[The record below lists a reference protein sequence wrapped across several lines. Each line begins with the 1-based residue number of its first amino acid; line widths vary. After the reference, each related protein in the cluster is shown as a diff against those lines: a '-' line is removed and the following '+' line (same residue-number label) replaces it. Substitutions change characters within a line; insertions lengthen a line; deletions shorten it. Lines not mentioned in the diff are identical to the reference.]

1 MAKPRPRRIS
11 DLKPTLTNLAQT
23 SHYLVSFGR
32 MAGGLSNYLRGRGVD
47 TRFTTGELG
56 LLCFSAQ
63 IPFANLA
70 TANVTGAFTG
80 IGEKFAHSRI
90 FTPIT
95 LNFYVDKEYKVIKF
109 LEHWMEYTA
118 GGTHAPGGR
127 TGVIKQNRS
136 NYFIRMQYPEE
147 YRMEETKIIKFE
159 RDYANSLEYTFFNL
173 FPQNVTNI
181 AVSYDQSK
189 TLTASATFEY
199 TRYVSGPISSISAY
213 RSDAGFN
220 NMTVDE
226 LKKQAEFSYREPT
239 AFKDITNN
247 NNGDKIGP
255 AEEDLTDVTYLG
267 PYGDFGKTEQKKLND
282 AGLGWYNLW
291 GLL

>member
-1 MAKPRPRRIS
+1 MARPRPRRIS
-11 DLKPTLTNLAQT
+11 DFKPTLTNLAQT
-23 SHYLVSFGR
+23 SHYLVSFGNVS
-32 MAGGLSNYLRGRGVD
+32 AGLREYLTGRGVD
-47 TRFTTGELG
+47 RRFMTGELG

-63 IPFANLA
+63 LPFANIA
-70 TANVTGAFTG
+70 TANITGAFTG

-95 LNFYVDKEYKVIKF
+95 LSFYVDKEYKVLKF
-109 LEHWMEYTA
+109 LEHWMEFTA

-213 RSDAGFN
+213 RSGAGFN

-226 LKKQAEFSYREPT
+226 LKKEAEFRFRQKVVEKKINKKEEKPVDTTSSGFENVPL
-239 AFKDITNN
+239 FIPNTNIEGID
-247 NNGDKIGP
+247 NGSGGIGDNP
-255 AEEDLTDVTYLG
+255 FIPRV
-267 PYGDFGKTEQKKLND
+267 
-282 AGLGWYNLW
+282 
-291 GLL
+291 

>member
-1 MAKPRPRRIS
+1 MARPRPRRIS

-23 SHYLVSFGR
+23 SHYLVSFGNVS
-32 MAGGLSNYLRGRGVD
+32 AGLREYLTGRGVD
-47 TRFTTGELG
+47 RRFMTGELG

-63 IPFANLA
+63 LPFANIA
-70 TANVTGAFTG
+70 TANITGAFTG

-95 LNFYVDKEYKVIKF
+95 LSFYVDKEYRVLKF
-109 LEHWMEYTA
+109 LEHWMEFTA

-213 RSDAGFN
+213 RSGAGFN
-220 NMTVDE
+220 NLTVDE
-226 LKKQAEFSYREPT
+226 LKKHAN
-239 AFKDITNN
+239 FKFRDKEDINKNN
-247 NNGDKIGP
+247 DVVK
-255 AEEDLTDVTYLG
+255 AEENNIKPKFSGRLEKDGRPPDLDNLSELYIWSASNG
-267 PYGDFGKTEQKKLND
+267 
-282 AGLGWYNLW
+282 GLSF
-291 GLL
+291 

>member
-1 MAKPRPRRIS
+1 MAQPRPRRIS
-11 DLKPTLTNLAQT
+11 DFKPTLTNLAQT
-23 SHYLVSFGR
+23 SHYEVRFGR
-32 MAGGLSNYLRGRGVD
+32 APAGLANYLKGRGVD
-47 TRFTTGELG
+47 GRFITGDMG

-63 IPFANLA
+63 IPFANIA
-70 TANVTGAFTG
+70 TANITGAFTG

-95 LNFYVDKEYKVIKF
+95 LSFYVDKEYKVLKF
-109 LEHWMEYTA
+109 LEHWMEFTA

-147 YRMEETKIIKFE
+147 YRMEETKIVKFE

-213 RSDAGFN
+213 RSGAGFN

-226 LKKQAEFSYREPT
+226 LKKEAEFRFREKVATKVSEPKVEPSKVEVSGYNHIQLDPITT
-239 AFKDITNN
+239 AIPGDYDYK
-247 NNGDKIGP
+247 NGTI
-255 AEEDLTDVTYLG
+255 
-267 PYGDFGKTEQKKLND
+267 YGLEGV
-282 AGLGWYNLW
+282 
-291 GLL
+291 

>member
-1 MAKPRPRRIS
+1 MARPRPRKIS

-23 SHYLVSFGR
+23 SHYEVRFGR
-32 MAGGLSNYLRGRGVD
+32 APAGLSNYLKGRGVD
-47 TRFTTGELG
+47 GRFITGDMG

-63 IPFANLA
+63 IPFANIA

-95 LNFYVDKEYKVIKF
+95 LNFYVDVEYKVLKF

-136 NYFIRMQYPEE
+136 NYFVRMQYPED
-147 YRMEETKIIKFE
+147 YRMENTKIYKFE

-213 RSDAGFN
+213 RSGAGFN

-226 LKKQAEFSYREPT
+226 LKKEAEFRFRQKVVEEKINKKEEKAEDTTSSGFEHVPLYIPN
-239 AFKDITNN
+239 TNIKGID
-247 NNGDKIGP
+247 NGSGGIGDNP
-255 AEEDLTDVTYLG
+255 FIPRV
-267 PYGDFGKTEQKKLND
+267 
-282 AGLGWYNLW
+282 
-291 GLL
+291 

>member
-1 MAKPRPRRIS
+1 M
-11 DLKPTLTNLAQT
+11 
-23 SHYLVSFGR
+23 
-32 MAGGLSNYLRGRGVD
+32 
-47 TRFTTGELG
+47 G

-63 IPFANLA
+63 IPFANIA

-95 LNFYVDKEYKVIKF
+95 LTFYVDKEYRVLKF
-109 LEHWMEYTA
+109 LEHWMEFTA

-213 RSDAGFN
+213 RSGAGFN

-226 LKKQAEFSYREPT
+226 LKKEAEFRFRQKVVEKKINKKEEKPVDTTSSGFENVPLFIPNT
-239 AFKDITNN
+239 IIEGID
-247 NNGDKIGP
+247 NGSGGIGDNP
-255 AEEDLTDVTYLG
+255 FIPRV
-267 PYGDFGKTEQKKLND
+267 
-282 AGLGWYNLW
+282 
-291 GLL
+291 